1 MPIRRLWKK
10 SDMRGSKRKN
20 TKRENRL
27 EELGRVDAEKA
38 YTAKGKK
45 NLSEEKSRIRKEL
58 AAGGSIARPLRRKL
72 KESTTS
78 GPTNRPK
85 WPKGYDPRKQMDP
98 KDFLRRPEKSRI
110 RTEITDPQRKKDL
123 RRKLKPLPTPPSRKL
138 TPEQRERIKKHL
150 LKTGRPKIA
159 TKGWK

>member
-1 MPIRRLWKK
+1 MPIRRLWRK

-58 AAGGSIARPLRRKL
+58 ATGS
-72 KESTTS
+72 
-78 GPTNRPK
+78 RPK